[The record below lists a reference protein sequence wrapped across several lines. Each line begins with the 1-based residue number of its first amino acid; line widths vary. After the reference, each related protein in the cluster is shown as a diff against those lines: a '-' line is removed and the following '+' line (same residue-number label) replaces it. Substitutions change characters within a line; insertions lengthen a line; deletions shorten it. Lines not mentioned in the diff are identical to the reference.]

1 MAFWDKKKKKKTA
14 QDEAYE
20 KAKAREKEIKKTRK
34 RLKKAGLSAKKAK
47 EEAPKSGKVRKGAK
61 GAEVTKGGTYVKYGK
76 KTAPAASFRSAFA
89 AARKAGKSS
98 FTWDGRSYSTARA
111 DDKKKTA
118 PKKVDKKKVA
128 PPKKKVDAKDT
139 DSDIVTVQGPNPG
152 PTKTRKYT
160 KMEEGGKVEGCGD
173 DGGGMFNWPSR
184 DARNGGKK

>member
-1 MAFWDKKKKKKTA
+1 MGLFSKKKDK
-14 QDEAYE
+14 AYE
-20 KAKAREKEIKKTRK
+20 AAKAREKEIKKTRK
-34 RLKKAGLSAKKAK
+34 RLKKAGLSSKQAKK
-47 EEAPKSGKVRKGAK
+47 EAPTAGKIRKPSAKSTAK

-76 KTAPAASFRSAFA
+76 KTAPAASFRKAFKD
-89 AARKAGKSS
+89 ARKAGKSS

-139 DSDIVTVQGPNPG
+139 DSEIVTVQGPNPG

-160 KMEEGGKVEGCGD
+160 KMEEGGKVEGNPYG
-173 DGGGMFNWPSR
+173 WPSK
-184 DARNGGKK
+184 DSRNR